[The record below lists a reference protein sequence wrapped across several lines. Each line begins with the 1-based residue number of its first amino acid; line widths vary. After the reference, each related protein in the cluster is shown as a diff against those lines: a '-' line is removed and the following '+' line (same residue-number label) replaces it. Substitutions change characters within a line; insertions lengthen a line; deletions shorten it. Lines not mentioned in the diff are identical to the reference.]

1 MGTTQRVY
9 GVEESPKE
17 AALRELAEETGL
29 KGKSKRLIGVYPN
42 NSEIHGYLVI
52 IIYEVK
58 ILGGKLC
65 AGDDAEEA
73 DFFTVNQMPPLAFQS
88 HQEALGEVLK

>member
-1 MGTTQRVY
+1 
-9 GVEESPKE
+9 
-17 AALRELAEETGL
+17 
-29 KGKSKRLIGVYPN
+29 
-42 NSEIHGYLVI
+42 
-52 IIYEVK
+52 K